1 MRGITGGRGVLG
13 GAVLLAVG
21 TAVLLPPF
29 GAWSGHPIQDA
40 GAYLFLFLGVAF
52 AIAWAAGTQQFVYLV
67 PAATMIGFGLGLIIP
82 AAIPRFQ
89 DEASAIF
96 LGSLAVAFVVIYLLS
111 PSRKIPL
118 AVAAVIG
125 VVALADLFAKVE
137 LIPAGMQPFF
147 VPFILIVT
155 GAYVILEPRTH

>member
-13 GAVLLAVG
+13 GTVLLAVG
-21 TAVLLPPF
+21 IAVLLPPM
-29 GAWSGHPIQDA
+29 GVRDA
-40 GAYLFLFLGVAF
+40 GSYLFLFLGLAF
-52 AIAWAAGTQQFVYLV
+52 AIAYAAGTQQFVYLV

-82 AAIPRFQ
+82 QAIPQFQ
-89 DEASAIF
+89 NDASAIF
-96 LGSLAVAFVVIYLLS
+96 LASLAAAFVVIYLLS

-137 LIPAGMQPFF
+137 LIPAGLQPVF

-155 GAYVILEPRTH
+155 GAYLIFERRTH